1 MTKQLMGKKPVTID
15 DEFLKAFHFSKTLLS
30 NDPILQYPDLTKKFI
45 LTTDASNFA
54 LGAVLSQGTLQND
67 KPVCFAS
74 RTLND
79 TEINYSTIEKEML
92 AIIWAVQYFRPYLF
106 GRKFTIVTDHKPLI
120 WLMNFKEPNSKIIRW
135 RLQLLEYDFEI
146 IHKKGCQNVIADAL
160 SRADVNLNH
169 NETVPEP
176 APNLPK
182 SDKPLNDFNVQLIL
196 QISPDNKH
204 LTVTPFKQKIRREN
218 YKPLF
223 DFNYTQANIK
233 AK

>member
-1 MTKQLMGKKPVTID
+1 
-15 DEFLKAFHFSKTLLS
+15 
-30 NDPILQYPDLTKKFI
+30 
-45 LTTDASNFA
+45 
-54 LGAVLSQGTLQND
+54 
-67 KPVCFAS
+67 
-74 RTLND
+74 
-79 TEINYSTIEKEML
+79 ML

-106 GRKFTIVTDHKPLI
+106 GRKCTIVTDHKPLI

-135 RLQLLEYDFEI
+135 PLQLLEYDFEI
-146 IHKKGCQNVIADAL
+146 IHKKGSQNVIADAL

-204 LTVTPFKQKIRREN
+204 LTVTPFKQKIRREC

-223 DFNYTQANIK
+223 DFKDCATILKQTLKPNKTCAVFTDETILKILEQVYAVYFSNNPAFKLISSSSFLTEIANTQEQDKIISN
-233 AK
+233 